1 MDPLTALGV
10 FALTIVVAG
19 VVSAAL
25 FAKRAHQIGSGD
37 RAAHPD
43 HNVTEKGSA
52 GAPPLERRSLF
63 NRTVRRSPPT

>member
-10 FALTIVVAG
+10 FALAIVIAG
-19 VVSAAL
+19 VVSAGL
-25 FAKRAHQIGSGD
+25 FAKRAHKIGSGD

-52 GAPPLERRSLF
+52 GAPPLD
-63 NRTVRRSPPT
+63 